1 MEMGRNCVWCRKPL
15 QIQTLLAVMS
25 RHDEKQ
31 RIARDVCCRRNC
43 WTQFLLCVTDWLIE
57 YQHPARLHRLIPLI
71 PEISDAKHGAL
82 RNATLS
88 SSAALYFLTLGKL
101 ETITSTTRLN
111 RHKSLPVSRS
121 SFNWIVPLPPPHSL
135 GYKGNARERGDNI
148 LATFVG
154 LKKLLQSEMIG
165 LHECSQNWDW

>member
-1 MEMGRNCVWCRKPL
+1 MGRNCVWCRKPF

-25 RHDEKQ
+25 RPDEKQ
-31 RIARDVCCRRNC
+31 RIARDGCYHVLDE
-43 WTQFLLCVTDWLIE
+43 FLLCVTDWLIE
-57 YQHPARLHRLIPLI
+57 YQHPARLHHLIPLI
-71 PEISDAKHGAL
+71 PEISDAKHEAL
-82 RNATLS
+82 RNAALS
-88 SSAALYFLTLGKL
+88 SSAALYFLTLGIL
-101 ETITSTTRLN
+101 ETIAPARLN

-135 GYKGNARERGDNI
+135 GYKGNARERGDDI

-154 LKKLLQSEMIG
+154 LKMLLQSEMIG